1 MHAGSRK
8 GCIGER
14 EKSEEEVGKGGWMER
29 LLPAGDTSSTLRPG
43 GAKILTTHFFKEL
56 PISAKLAPRVLKV
69 FFETPHTFSRVD
81 FFAKNSFAQHLVF
94 QIFMQKVVTPLA

>member
-1 MHAGSRK
+1 MHW
-8 GCIGER
+8 GER

-56 PISAKLAPRVLKV
+56 PISAKLAPKVLKV
-69 FFETPHTFSRVD
+69 FFKTPHTFSRVD
-81 FFAKNSFAQHLVF
+81 FFAKNSFAQHIVL
-94 QIFMQKVVTPLA
+94 QIFMQKVVAPLA